1 MLYSGQAAILIK
13 KASTPA
19 ITSIISHIEVTNTN
33 TKLFFHVIGI
43 LQIPANVEEFRVD
56 GEFHGGVPDD
66 S

>member
-19 ITSIISHIEVTNTN
+19 ITSIISNIEVTNRN

-43 LQIPANVEEFRVD
+43 LQIPANVEEFGVD